1 MPKPRTEPALSTTW
15 LRIASLRLD
24 RQHLTKRLPARRLLD
39 VVEDHVAI
47 QAQVMS
53 AAELQLNARLDG
65 LRRDDVRDALW
76 QKRTLVKTW
85 AMRGALHLM
94 TANGLW
100 DFVAAAPTRGNW
112 ETGAWLRYFEI
123 TLDELR
129 ALMSAI
135 EQVLDD
141 KPRTRAE
148 LIAGVAERTGKSGRS
163 DLAAKLASG
172 WGTFLKPPAARG
184 HLCFGPDAGRN
195 VTFVKPA
202 NWLGVKSPAPVDP
215 KVATGRL
222 AERFLRLFPGAS
234 REGVARWW
242 GASPSRI
249 RAGVAAARVPVA
261 EIDIEGGTGWALVE
275 DIAAIKRATEPV
287 GVRLLPNFDAY
298 VNDLPRRV
306 AALLPVE
313 HHERVHRVAGWVSPV
328 VIVDGRVGGTWE
340 IGGAKRGVVE
350 VIPFGRWRGGVRKEL
365 AVEVDRIAAFLDRP
379 LAVSIGPA
387 VR

>member
-1 MPKPRTEPALSTTW
+1 
-15 LRIASLRLD
+15 
-24 RQHLTKRLPARRLLD
+24 
-39 VVEDHVAI
+39 
-47 QAQVMS
+47 
-53 AAELQLNARLDG
+53 
-65 LRRDDVRDALW
+65 
-76 QKRTLVKTW
+76 
-85 AMRGALHLM
+85 MRGALHLM
-94 TANGLW
+94 TAKGLW
-100 DFVAAAPTRGNW
+100 DFVAAAPTRGSW
-112 ETGAWLRYFEI
+112 ETGAWLRYFEV

-129 ALMSAI
+129 ALMNAI

-148 LIAGVAERTGKSGRS
+148 LIAGVAERTGKSGKK

-172 WGTFLKPPAARG
+172 WGTFLKPPAAGG

-202 NWLGVKSPAPVDP
+202 DWLGVKPPVPADP
-215 KVATGRL
+215 KVALGRL

-249 RAGVAAARVPVA
+249 KAGVAAASVPIV
-261 EIDIEGGTGWALVE
+261 EIDIEGAAGWALAE
-275 DIAAIKRATEPV
+275 DVAAMKRATEPV

-306 AALLPVE
+306 DALLPVA
-313 HHERVHRVAGWVSPV
+313 HHARVHRVAGWVSPV

-340 IGGAKRGVVE
+340 IGGGKKGVVE
-350 VIPFGRWRGGVRKEL
+350 VVPFGRWRGGVRQEL
-365 AVEVDRIAAFLDRP
+365 KAEVDRIAAFLDRP
-379 LAVSIGPA
+379 LKLEISA
-387 VR
+387 RL

>member
-1 MPKPRTEPALSTTW
+1 MSTTW

-24 RQHLTKRLPARRLLD
+24 RQHITKRLPATRLLD
-39 VVEDHVAI
+39 VVDHHVAI

-112 ETGAWLRYFEI
+112 ETGAWLRYFDV

-148 LIAGVAERTGKSGRS
+148 LTAGVAERTGQSGRK

-172 WGTFLKPPAARG
+172 WGTFLKPPAHRG
-184 HLCFGPDAGRN
+184 HLCHGPDAGRN

-202 NWLGVKSPAPVDP
+202 DWLGVKPPKPVDP
-215 KVATGRL
+215 KVATGHL

-249 RAGVAAARVPVA
+249 KAGVAAAGVPIA
-261 EIDIEGGTGWALVE
+261 EIDIEGAAGWTLAE
-275 DIAAIKRATEPV
+275 DVAAIERATEPV

-306 AALLPVE
+306 DALLPVE
-313 HHERVHRVAGWVSPV
+313 HHDRVHRVAGWVSPV
-328 VIVDGRVGGTWE
+328 VIVDGRVAGTWE
-340 IGGAKRGVVE
+340 IGSAKKGVV
-350 VIPFGRWRGGVRKEL
+350 VVQPFGTWRAGRTREL
-365 AVEVDRIAAFLDRP
+365 KAEVERIAAFLDRP
-379 LAVSIGPA
+379 LKTEIAAPL
-387 VR
+387 R

>member
-1 MPKPRTEPALSTTW
+1 MPRARSEPAASTTW
-15 LRIASLRLD
+15 LRIASVRLD
-24 RQHLTKRLPARRLLD
+24 RQHITRRLPARRLLD
-39 VVEDHVAI
+39 VVDGHVAI

-76 QKRTLVKTW
+76 QRRALVKTW

-94 TANGLW
+94 TAKGLW

-112 ETGAWLRYFEI
+112 ESGAWLRYFEVS
-123 TLDELR
+123 LDELR
-129 ALMSAI
+129 ALMGAI

-141 KPRTRAE
+141 EPRTRAE
-148 LIAGVAERTGKSGRS
+148 LIAGVAQRNGKSGKK
-163 DLAAKLASG
+163 DLAAQLASG
-172 WGTFLKPPAARG
+172 WGTFLKPPAHRG

-202 NWLGVKSPAPVDP
+202 DWLGVKPPKPVDP
-215 KVATGRL
+215 YIALGALVG
-222 AERFLRLFPGAS
+222 RFLKLFPGAS
-234 REGVARWW
+234 REGAARWW

-249 RAGVAAARVPVA
+249 GKAVKAARVDIA
-261 EIDIEGGTGWALVE
+261 EIEVDGSRGWALADDV
-275 DIAAIKRATEPV
+275 AAIKRATEPV

-306 AALLPVE
+306 DALLPVA

-328 VIVDGRVGGTWE
+328 VIVDGRIAGTWE
-340 IGGAKRGVVE
+340 IGGAKKGVVE
-350 VIPFGRWRGGVRKEL
+350 VVPFGSWRGGARTEL

-379 LAVSIGPA
+379 LAIAVGRA

>member
-1 MPKPRTEPALSTTW
+1 MPKARTEPAVSTTW

-24 RQHLTKRLPARRLLD
+24 RQHITKRLPARRLLD
-39 VVEDHVAI
+39 VVDDHVAI

-94 TANGLW
+94 TAKGLW
-100 DFVAAAPTRGNW
+100 DFVAAAPTRGGW
-112 ETGAWLRYFEI
+112 ETGAWLRYFEV

-129 ALMSAI
+129 ALMAAI
-135 EQVLDD
+135 EEVLDD
-141 KPRTRAE
+141 EPRTRAE
-148 LIAGVAERTGKSGRS
+148 LIAGVAERTGQRGKR

-172 WGTFLKPPAARG
+172 WGTFLKPPAQRG
-184 HLCFGPDAGRN
+184 HLVQGPQAGQN

-202 NWLGVKSPAPVDP
+202 DWLGVKPPEPVDP
-215 KVATGRL
+215 YVALGGL
-222 AERFLRLFPGAS
+222 VGRFLKLFPGAG
-234 REGVARWW
+234 RDGVARWW

-249 RAGVAAARVPVA
+249 GKAVKAAQLPIA
-261 EIDIEGGTGWALVE
+261 EIDVEGSRGWALADDV
-275 DIAAIKRATEPV
+275 AAIERATEPV

-306 AALLPVE
+306 DALLPVE
-313 HHERVHRVAGWVSPV
+313 HHDRIHRVAGWVSPV
-328 VIVDGRVGGTWE
+328 VIVDGRVAGTWE
-340 IGGAKRGVVE
+340 IGGGKKGVVE
-350 VIPFGRWRGGVRKEL
+350 VVPFGRWRGGARQEL
-365 AVEVDRIAAFLDRP
+365 AAEADRIAAFLDRP
-379 LAVSIGPA
+379 LAVSIGPVA
-387 VR
+387 G

>member
-1 MPKPRTEPALSTTW
+1 MAKSRSEPALTTTW

-24 RQHLTKRLPARRLLD
+24 RQHITKRLPAARLLD

-76 QKRTLVKTW
+76 EKRTLVKTW

-94 TANGLW
+94 SAKGLW

-112 ETGAWLRYFEI
+112 ENGVWLRYFEV

-129 ALMSAI
+129 ALMGAM

-141 KPRTRAE
+141 QPRTRAQ
-148 LIAGVAERTGKSGRS
+148 LIAGVAERTGKSGKK

-172 WGTFLKPPAARG
+172 WGTFLKPPAHRG

-202 NWLGVKSPAPVDP
+202 DWLGVKPPTPVDP

-234 REGVARWW
+234 REGVAR
-242 GASPSRI
+242 
-249 RAGVAAARVPVA
+249 
-261 EIDIEGGTGWALVE
+261 
-275 DIAAIKRATEPV
+275 
-287 GVRLLPNFDAY
+287 
-298 VNDLPRRV
+298 
-306 AALLPVE
+306 
-313 HHERVHRVAGWVSPV
+313 
-328 VIVDGRVGGTWE
+328 
-340 IGGAKRGVVE
+340 
-350 VIPFGRWRGGVRKEL
+350 
-365 AVEVDRIAAFLDRP
+365 
-379 LAVSIGPA
+379 
-387 VR
+387 

>member
-1 MPKPRTEPALSTTW
+1 MPPKPPPAASVRW
-15 LRIASLRLD
+15 LQIASVRLD
-24 RQHLTKRLPARRLLD
+24 RQHITERLPARRLLD
-39 VVEDHVAI
+39 VVDAHVAI

-94 TANGLW
+94 TADGLW
-100 DFVAAAPTRGNW
+100 DFVAAAPTRGGW
-112 ETGAWLRYFEI
+112 ETEAWLRYFEV
-123 TLDELR
+123 TREQLA
-129 ALMSAI
+129 ALMKAI

-141 KPRTRAE
+141 EPRTRAA
-148 LIAGVAERTGKSGRS
+148 LIAGVAERTGQAGRA

-184 HLCFGPDAGRN
+184 LLCHGPDAGRN

-202 NWLGVKSPAPVDP
+202 DWLGVRQP
-215 KVATGRL
+215 KAGDAQVATGRL
-222 AERFLRLFPGAS
+222 VERFLRLFPGAG

-249 RAGVAAARVPVA
+249 KAAATAAGLPIV
-261 EIDIEGGTGWALVE
+261 DIEIEGSTGWALEE
-275 DIAAIKRATEPV
+275 DVAAIERATEPV

-306 AALLPVE
+306 DALMPVQ
-313 HHERVHRVAGWVSPV
+313 HHDRVHRVAGWVSPV
-328 VIVDGRVGGTWE
+328 VIVDGRVAGTWE
-340 IGGAKRGVVE
+340 IQSGKRGVVE
-350 VIPFGRWRGGVRKEL
+350 VVPFGRWRSGVRKEL
-365 AVEVDRIAAFLDRP
+365 AAEVDRIAAFLERP
-379 LAVSIGPA
+379 LTASVGSAVT
-387 VR
+387 R